1 MHGEQ
6 NRSIANIYRSIGN
19 IYFQKKDYDSA
30 IKSYNKNIAILILF
44 QDERHPYLA
53 NSFLSL
59 GKIYFL
65 INNNNKSIYYLSKYD
80 KILDFLQIKLK
91 LENLQIYEVFFNIFF
106 NTKKLRISLFY
117 LRKSLYIYLNES
129 QNKNI
134 KIG

>member
-1 MHGEQ
+1 
-6 NRSIANIYRSIGN
+6 
-19 IYFQKKDYDSA
+19 
-30 IKSYNKNIAILILF
+30 
-44 QDERHPYLA
+44 LA

-129 QNKNI
+129 
-134 KIG
+134 